1 METRESLA
9 AEVEFLDACLA
20 DIHKRAGDAALT
32 EEQQSEFDAGVEL
45 RAAKRAALKVIE
57 ERHAALERLA
67 ADKPENIVPGTFH
80 APAVHTR
87 NEVPSLNDLS
97 FFATPGEVRD
107 AAMRSIER
115 SGKIS
120 DDERGLAE
128 ATLARAEMPD
138 GRVARHVIA
147 TGAPEYRTAWSK
159 LIQPGG
165 AALLTSDEARAV
177 EAVRAASLSGSAG
190 GYAVPFTLDPTIIY
204 TGNGAANPFREI
216 SRVVQ
221 VATDD
226 WNGVSSAGI
235 TVSWDGE
242 AAEVSDDA
250 PTLAQPSIT
259 TRKAQGFVPF
269 SIEIGQDWPGM
280 EAEIRAMFQ
289 KSKDVA
295 EATVFATGASGSN
308 QPIGIVTAL
317 TATSSVINEASS
329 ETFTVAD
336 IYALENALP
345 PEYEQGA
352 SFLANKAIYNLI
364 RQFDNNGGADLWTT
378 LGAGQPGELIG
389 YPARRASAMDSAFD
403 AAATANNYILIL
415 GDFSNYVIVDRV
427 GLSVE
432 LVPHLF
438 ATANNLPSGQRG
450 LYAYWRVGADSVNDN
465 AFRMLNLDTAA

>member
-1 METRESLA
+1 METRESLS
-9 AEVEFLDACLA
+9 AEIDFLDACLA
-20 DIHKRAGDAALT
+20 QIHERAGDGALAPDQDA
-32 EEQQSEFDAGVEL
+32 EWHAGVAL
-45 RAAKRAALKVIE
+45 RDEKRAALDVIE
-57 ERHAALERLA
+57 ARHADLERLA
-67 ADKPENIVPGTFH
+67 QTRPEAIVPGSFT
-80 APAVHTR
+80 APAIHAR

-97 FFATPGEVRD
+97 FLATPGEVRD
-107 AAMRSIER
+107 FAMRSIER
-115 SGKIS
+115 SGQIT

-128 ATLARAEMPD
+128 GTLARAETAD
-138 GRVARHVIA
+138 GRVARHIIA

-159 LIQPGG
+159 LVSPGG
-165 AALLTSDEARAV
+165 AALLTSQEARAV
-177 EAVRAASLSGSAG
+177 EAVRAASLTGNAG
-190 GYAVPFTLDPTIIY
+190 GFAVPFTLDPTVIY
-204 TGNGAANPFREI
+204 TGDGASNPFRQI

-242 AAEVSDDA
+242 AGEVSDDA

-269 SIEIGQDWPGM
+269 SIEVGQDWAGM
-280 EAEIRAMFQ
+280 ETEIRSMFA

-295 EATVFATGASGSN
+295 EASVFATGASGSS

-317 TATSSVINEASS
+317 AGGSSEVAEATN
-329 ETFTVAD
+329 ETFTLAD
-336 IYALENALP
+336 VYALDGALP
-345 PEYEQGA
+345 AEYEAG
-352 SFLANKAIYNLI
+352 SSWIANKTVYNLI
-364 RQFDNNGGADLWTT
+364 RQFTLNGGADAWTT
-378 LGAGQPGELIG
+378 LGAGQPGDLLG
-389 YPARRASAMDSAFD
+389 HPAYKASAVDGAFD
-403 AAATANNYILIL
+403 ASATANNYLLIL

-438 ATANNLPSGQRG
+438 ATGNNRPSGQRG

-465 AFRMLNLDTAA
+465 AFRMLNLTTAA

>member
-1 METRESLA
+1 METRESLTA
-9 AEVEFLDACLA
+9 DVEYLDACLA
-20 DIHKRAGDAALT
+20 DIHERAGDAALT
-32 EEQQSEFDAGVEL
+32 EEQDADFKAGIAM
-45 RAAKRAALKVIE
+45 RDQKRAALKEIE
-57 ERHAALERLA
+57 ERHKAIERLA
-67 ADKPENIVPGTFH
+67 TNRPEAVESGSFQ
-80 APAVHTR
+80 APAAHTR
-87 NEVPSLNDLS
+87 TEVPSLNDLS

-115 SGKIS
+115 SGSIS
-120 DDERGLAE
+120 DEDRGLAE

-138 GRVARHVIA
+138 GRVARHIIA

-165 AALLTSDEARAV
+165 AALLTSEEARAV

-190 GYAVPFTLDPTIIY
+190 GYAVPFTLDPTVIY
-204 TGNGAANPFREI
+204 TGNGAANPFRQI

-226 WNGVSSAGI
+226 WNGISSAGI

-295 EATVFATGASGSN
+295 EATVFATGSSGSN

-317 TATSSVINEASS
+317 DGTASEINEASS

-345 PEYEQGA
+345 PEYEMGA
-352 SFLANKAIYNLI
+352 SFVANKAIYNLI

-389 YPARRASAMDSAFD
+389 YPARRASAMDGTFD
-403 AAATANNYILIL
+403 AAATADNFILIL

-438 ATANNLPSGQRG
+438 ATGNNRPSGQRG

>member
-20 DIHKRAGDAALT
+20 DIHERAGDAALDEAT
-32 EEQQSEFDAGVEL
+32 DAEFKAGVAL
-45 RAAKRAALKVIE
+45 RDEKRAALAKIE
-57 ERHAALERLA
+57 ERHAELERLA
-67 ADKPENIVPGTFH
+67 AEKPANIVPGSFH

-115 SGKIS
+115 SGKIG

-128 ATLARAEMPD
+128 ATLARAETPD
-138 GRVARHVIA
+138 GRVARHIIA
-147 TGAPEYRTAWSK
+147 TGAPEYRSAWSK

-165 AALLTSDEARAV
+165 AALLTDAEARAV
-177 EAVRAASLSGSAG
+177 EAVRAASLTGNAG
-190 GYAVPFTLDPTIIY
+190 GFAVPFTLDPTVIY
-204 TGNGAANPFREI
+204 TGDGAANPFRQI

-242 AAEVSDDA
+242 AGEVSDDA

-280 EAEIRAMFQ
+280 EAEIRRMFQ

-317 TATSSVINEASS
+317 AGGSSEITEASS

-336 IYALENALP
+336 LYALENALP
-345 PEYEQGA
+345 PEYEAGA
-352 SFLANKAIYNLI
+352 SWLANKAIYNLI

-378 LGAGQPGELIG
+378 LGAGQPGDLLG
-389 YPARRASAMDSAFD
+389 YPARRASAMDASFN
-403 AAATANNYILIL
+403 AAATANNYLIIL

-438 ATANNLPSGQRG
+438 ATNANRPNGQRG